1 LSVKLFY
8 ENVSLLDFAYW
19 DKQKG
24 PVGYSVRVHIELSG
38 PTDSDGIIS
47 DFSTTKKMVKKIIDD
62 YVDHRMLVPE
72 KMVMIK
78 DDEVIIEEKMNL
90 DEMFYYRA
98 PKSAFCPIPERE
110 INLTIVKQYLEE
122 TVVKNLPAS
131 ISYVKVILEE
141 EIKDQ
146 DQYWFQY
153 THGLK
158 NHYGNCQRLL
168 HGHKNPVRIWVNK
181 QRKPDLERYL
191 VIDVF
196 KGSVHF
202 AFKDNLVNLDEIT
215 RKGINEGSLHD
226 IKTIHMK
233 YGGNQ
238 GVFELKLPGRL
249 VNLVNMETSVENLSK
264 YFYSIICKKCE
275 QNDQIMIQAFEG
287 IGKGAIF
294 HN

>member
-1 LSVKLFY
+1 LNVKLFY

-24 PVGYSVRVHIELSG
+24 PVGYSVRIHIELSG
-38 PTDSDGIIS
+38 PTDDDGIIS

-62 YVDHRMLVPE
+62 HVDHRMLVPAE
-72 KMVMIK
+72 MVIIK
-78 DDEVIIEEKMNL
+78 DDEASIEEMMDSNEK
-90 DEMFYYRA
+90 FYYRA
-98 PKSAFCPIPERE
+98 PKTAICSIAQKE
-110 INLTIVKQYLEE
+110 INLIVVRKYLEE
-122 TVVKNLPAS
+122 IVAMNLPPS
-131 ISYVKVILEE
+131 ISFVKIILQEE
-141 EIKDQ
+141 TQEQ

-181 QRKPDLERYL
+181 QRRPDLERYL
-191 VIDVF
+191 VWDVF
-196 KGSVHF
+196 KGIVHF
-202 AFKDNLVNLDEIT
+202 AFRDNLINLDEIT
-215 RKGINEGSLHD
+215 GKGINEGTLHD
-226 IKTIHMK
+226 IKTVHMK
-233 YGGNQ
+233 YRGNQ
-238 GVFELKLPGRL
+238 GFFELKLPGRF

-264 YFYSIICKKCE
+264 YFYSIISKKCE

>member
-1 LSVKLFY
+1 MSVKLFY

-24 PVGYSVRVHIELSG
+24 PVGYSVHIHIELSG
-38 PTDSDGIIS
+38 QTDNDGIIS

-62 YVDHRMLVPE
+62 YVDHRMLVPKE
-72 KMVMIK
+72 LVTIK
-78 DDEVIIEEKMNL
+78 DDEVFIEEKINL
-90 DEMFYYRA
+90 SDAFYYRA
-98 PKSAFCPIPERE
+98 PKTAICALVESE
-110 INLTIVKQYLEE
+110 INLTTVKQYLEE
-122 TVVKNLPAS
+122 IVAKNLPPS
-131 ISYVKVILEE
+131 ISFVKIILEE
-141 EIKDQ
+141 ETKAS

-181 QRKPDLERYL
+181 QRRPDLERYL
-191 VIDVF
+191 VLDLF
-196 KGSVHF
+196 KETVHF
-202 AFKDNLVNLDEIT
+202 AFRENLINLNEIT
-215 RKGINEGSLHD
+215 SKGIFEGSLHD
-226 IKTIHMK
+226 FKTVHLK
-233 YGGNQ
+233 YRGNQ
-238 GVFELKLPGRL
+238 GTFELKLPGRL
-249 VNLVNMETSVENLSK
+249 VHLVNTETSVENLSK
-264 YFYSIICKKCE
+264 YFFSIISSKCE